1 MILIFP
7 SVDILQVALKS
18 GIIPPE
24 IATQPIH
31 FSYAPDGRVFL
42 EIHQSLPRNLLKRLA
57 FMEVRR
63 GTHRPPHEFVA
74 AHCWYQ
80 IIPLQKCPLPEGGVG
95 ENLGN
100 VIFEVNDQ
108 ETLRN
113 LVEEILRLG
122 NDRMSLLCY
131 KSSKNEDFL
140 ALLHVK
146 RPPYYTLLRSLEYD
160 IVSKQK
166 SLYAYYEQL
175 PRCWVEIGWSH
186 PLAHCFTIPENHR
199 LFIRSPYFW
208 RFFDDAPFQ
217 DIYQSLDVQIPIQHC
232 PWQALEQ
239 VPKLSVPLRLTVDSR
254 RVEPSLWLI
263 SGDRQLDFE
272 EWLRGTNEKILER
285 LSFAVAE
292 SPEHEK
298 WIVLYAETG
307 RDATSPPV
315 LDLEIALPYAPH
327 PLVQNIYLPLGYTLH
342 PQLRA
347 ETLQKLFLIDHNQL
361 VLIYPID
368 HQKFRPYTLS
378 LDSFRRMSDW
388 INYLLSQ
395 HHTVLQEWIDA
406 TTFDWTLSIQEV
418 LSTDDHGT
426 PPNTPTELS
435 AHEGATV
442 QADHASKKEDPQI
455 PHRRGRQRT
464 TQKRNNDSITEIPRR
479 ESLSP
484 ETSSPSEASLR
495 DLEQRFLQ
503 IPGCRLDD
511 PQRLQ
516 LWLEL
521 AQAYSEAGKMDQ
533 AALCWL
539 HALWHCEPA
548 ELLPRVQGWFYAQWE
563 GLSVPSVKSW
573 KRVLEIT
580 DNRLVGGLAAQRVL
594 ASFAYWILRYP
605 DYCTGEFLQEF
616 QQFLERNQELLPLRG
631 LWIGYSLLSRRLN
644 DPLLLHR
651 VADRLLENLMHN
663 PSVSLRDLPRFLHGG
678 SMQYQHT
685 LQVLRGR
692 LSELLV
698 DVLRWINISTSDNT
712 IKVQEPYVYYFFA
725 YLAARLGMNDNT
737 EKWLNQAERSLNILF
752 SKVNHKVAKLC
763 VSIIDRSYRHR
774 IYEVINKLPRS
785 PQLPKDIHEDID
797 RLSEECQRSNSRLA
811 YYSITRLLQ
820 KSELLEPL
828 LKKDAISI
836 WLEKHLNVDS
846 SNIKNSDDLS
856 IKDYLQMLRQLL
868 IQLFSQKVSKIS
880 KLWSEFADS
889 LQKVLVLFPPHNNSD
904 SRKTWSRQLIS
915 ELTTIY
921 SSAFR
926 ISSIYGQQSWIEH
939 LANILDEHLQKLS
952 NINRGGVSF
961 DVMLMNEL
969 VPTAI
974 FIERICHNSNMINY
988 ISQKLSNWINLSD
1001 EMLQNRDCTP
1011 EDIMLSHINA
1021 TIAYLSTRNNHDHDN
1036 LLEKLHQEVLGYRLK
1051 NHNQR
1056 VFVRIAINYI
1066 KCICYLSNI
1075 SSIEYV
1081 HKFFKDCIEMK
1092 ISINNSWSSSEY
1104 FSLDHLQIMES
1115 LVYLLDNLLFSDS
1128 AISHESTDTKTDLQI
1143 ENEYILHRKIINDIR
1158 VLTG

>member
-24 IATQPIH
+24 VATQPVH
-31 FSYAPDGRVFL
+31 FSHAQDGRVVL
-42 EIHQSLPRNLLKRLA
+42 EIHQSLPRNLVKRLA

-63 GTHRPPHEFVA
+63 GTHRPAHEFVT

-80 IIPLQKCPLPEGGVG
+80 IIPLQKCPLPEGRVS

-100 VIFEVNDQ
+100 IIFEINDR
-108 ETLRN
+108 EKLRN

-131 KSSKNEDFL
+131 KSSKNEDIL

-146 RPPYYTLLRSLEYD
+146 NPPYYTLLRALEYD
-160 IVSKQK
+160 IVSQQK

-208 RFFDDAPFQ
+208 RFLDDAPFQ
-217 DIYQSLDVQIPIQHC
+217 DIYQSLDVQIPIEHC
-232 PWQALEQ
+232 AWQAQEQ

-272 EWLRGTNEKILER
+272 DWLRGTNEKILER

-292 SPEHEK
+292 SPDHEK

-315 LDLEIALPYAPH
+315 LDLDIALPYAPH

-342 PQLRA
+342 PQLRT
-347 ETLQKLFLIDHNQL
+347 ETLQKLFLIDYNQL

-368 HQKFRPYTLS
+368 HQRFRPYTLS

-395 HHTVLQEWIDA
+395 HHTALQEWIDA
-406 TTFDWTLSIQEV
+406 TTFDWPLNIQEV
-418 LSTDDHGT
+418 LDTDDHGT
-426 PPNTPTELS
+426 PPNAPTQSS
-435 AHEGATV
+435 AHEGTTDR
-442 QADHASKKEDPQI
+442 ADNASNKEAPQI
-455 PHRRGRQRT
+455 PPKQGRQRT
-464 TQKRNNDSITEIPRR
+464 TQKRSSDTRTEISQRGN
-479 ESLSP
+479 LFP
-484 ETSSPSEASLR
+484 ETSSPSDVSLR
-495 DLEQRFLQ
+495 DLEQHFLQ

-516 LWLEL
+516 LWPEL
-521 AQAYSEAGKMDQ
+521 AQAYSEAGQMDQ

-539 HALWHCEPA
+539 HALWHCEAA
-548 ELLPRVQGWFYAQWE
+548 ELLPRVQRWFYAQWK

-573 KRVLEIT
+573 KQVLEIT
-580 DNRLVGGLAAQRVL
+580 DNRLVSGLTVQRLL
-594 ASFAYWILRYP
+594 ATFVYWVLRYP

-616 QQFLERNQELLPLRG
+616 HQFLERHEQLLPLRG
-631 LWIGYSLLSRRLN
+631 LWIGYTLLSRRLN

-651 VADRLLENLMHN
+651 IADRLLENLMHN

-685 LQVLRGR
+685 LQVLRER
-692 LSELLV
+692 SSELLV
-698 DVLRWINISTSDNT
+698 DVLKWVNISTSGDT

-737 EKWLNQAERSLNILF
+737 EKWLAQAERSLNISF
-752 SKVNHKVAKLC
+752 PKGNNNVAKLYI
-763 VSIIDRSYRHR
+763 SIVDRSYKHR
-774 IYEVINKLPRS
+774 IYEVFNKLPRS

-797 RLSEECQRSNSRLA
+797 RLSEECQRSNNGLA

-828 LKKDAISI
+828 LQKDAISA
-836 WLEKHLNVDS
+836 WLEKYPNVDS
-846 SNIKNSDDLS
+846 SNIKNTDDLS
-856 IKDYLQMLRQLL
+856 IKDYLQTLRQLL
-868 IQLFSQKVSKIS
+868 IQLFSQQVSKIS
-880 KLWSEFADS
+880 KVWLEFTGS
-889 LQKVLVLFPPHNNSD
+889 LQKLLVLYPLHHDCD
-904 SRKTWSRQLIS
+904 SEKAWNRQLIV
-915 ELTTIY
+915 ELASIY

-926 ISSIYGQQSWIEH
+926 ISGIYGQQRWIEH
-939 LANILDEHLQKLS
+939 LAKILDEHLQTLS
-952 NINRGGVSF
+952 NANSGVVSF
-961 DVMLMNEL
+961 DLILINEL

-974 FIERICHNSNMINY
+974 FIERICHDSNMLDY
-988 ISQKLSNWINLSD
+988 ISQKLYTWINLPD
-1001 EMLQNRDCTP
+1001 ETFQSQECTP
-1011 EDIMLSHINA
+1011 EDMMLSHINA
-1021 TIAYLSTRNNHDHDN
+1021 VIAYLSTRNNHDQYD
-1036 LLEKLHQEVLGYRLK
+1036 LLDKLHQEVLGFRLR

-1056 VFVRIAINYI
+1056 SFVKVVINYI
-1066 KCICYLSNI
+1066 RCISCLSNT

-1081 HKFFKDCIEMK
+1081 HKFFRDCLKRK
-1092 ISINNSWSSSEY
+1092 IVINNSWSSSEY
-1104 FSLDHLQIMES
+1104 FSLDHLQIIES
-1115 LVYLLDNLLFSDS
+1115 LVYLLDNLLFLDS
-1128 AISHESTDTKTDLQI
+1128 AIAYERADMKTDLQM
-1143 ENEYILHRKIINDIR
+1143 ENEYILRRKIINDIR
-1158 VLTG
+1158 MLTS